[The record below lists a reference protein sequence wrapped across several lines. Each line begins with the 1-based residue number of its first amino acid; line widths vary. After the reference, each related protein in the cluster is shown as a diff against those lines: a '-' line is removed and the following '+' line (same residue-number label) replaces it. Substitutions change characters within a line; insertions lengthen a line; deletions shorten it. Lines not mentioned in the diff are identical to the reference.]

1 MGIENFKQ
9 FGENLLSL
17 SSPIF
22 TDFDIEKAYAFC
34 KKVALE
40 HYENFPV
47 GSWLVPKDS
56 RRFFYSIYAFARL
69 ADDLADEVE
78 LNFSSDER
86 IQYLNKLGECLS
98 ILQDSEYINNPI
110 FLALKDTI
118 ERKELPLLPFQ
129 KLLEAFKMDVN
140 FVQPND
146 FEDLER
152 YCSYSA
158 NPIGELVLRLFNEYN
173 EKSAKFSDMICT
185 GLQLANFW
193 QDLSRDLP
201 IGRVYIPKV
210 VLDNV
215 KLSTEDLLLMRK
227 RENIEICLKELIEK
241 TRWYFLNGWQI
252 LIYISDSRLK
262 FELNA
267 IIFAGLRILKKES
280 KLGIKILQKRPKLNG
295 IDFARIFFKA
305 LI

>member
-9 FGENLLSL
+9 FGENLLNL
-17 SSPIF
+17 SSPVFI
-22 TDFDIEKAYAFC
+22 DFNIEEAYAFC
-34 KKVALE
+34 KKVAID
-40 HYENFPV
+40 HYENFPI
-47 GSWLVPKDS
+47 GSWLIPRDS

-69 ADDLADEVE
+69 ADDLADESE
-78 LNFSSDER
+78 LNLSPDDR
-86 IQYLNKLGECLS
+86 IQSLNKLGECLS
-98 ILQDSEYINNPI
+98 LLQNSEDINNPI
-110 FLALKDTI
+110 FLALRDTI
-118 ERKELPLLPFQ
+118 EKKELPLLPFQ

-146 FEDLER
+146 FEDLEK
-152 YCSYSA
+152 YCFYSA

-173 EKSAKFSDMICT
+173 EKSARFSDMICT

-201 IGRVYIPKV
+201 KGRIYIPKI

-215 KLSTEDLLLMRK
+215 KLTTEDLFLMRK

-241 TRWYFLNGWQI
+241 TKWYFLNGWQI
-252 LIYISDSRLK
+252 LIYISDKRLK
-262 FELNA
+262 FELNT
-267 IIFAGLRILKKES
+267 IIFGGLRILKKES
-280 KLGIKILQKRPKLNG
+280 KLGIRILQKRPKLSG
-295 IDFARIFFKA
+295 IDFARSFFKA

>member
-1 MGIENFKQ
+1 MGIESFKQ
-9 FGENLLSL
+9 FGENLLEL
-17 SSPIF
+17 SSAVF
-22 TDFDIEKAYAFC
+22 EYFDVEKAYAFC
-34 KKVALE
+34 RKVAID

-47 GSWLVPKDS
+47 GSWLIPKDS
-56 RRFFYSIYAFARL
+56 RRFFYSIYAFSRL
-69 ADDLADEVE
+69 ADDLADEQE
-78 LNFSSDER
+78 FNLSPNDR
-86 IQYLNKLGECLS
+86 IQSLNKLGECLS
-98 ILQDSEYINNPI
+98 LLQSREDINNPI

-118 ERKELPLLPFQ
+118 EKKELPLFPFQ

-146 FEDLER
+146 FEDLEK

-173 EKSAKFSDMICT
+173 EKSVRFSDMICT

-201 IGRVYIPKV
+201 NGRIYIPKV

-215 KLSTEDLLLMRK
+215 KLTTEDLFLMQK

-241 TRWYFLNGWQI
+241 TKWYFLNGWQI
-252 LIYISDSRLK
+252 LIYISDKRLK

-267 IIFAGLRILKKES
+267 IVFGGLRILKKES
-280 KLGIKILQKRPKLNG
+280 VMGTRLLKKRPKLNG
-295 IDFARIFFKA
+295 IDFARIFFQA